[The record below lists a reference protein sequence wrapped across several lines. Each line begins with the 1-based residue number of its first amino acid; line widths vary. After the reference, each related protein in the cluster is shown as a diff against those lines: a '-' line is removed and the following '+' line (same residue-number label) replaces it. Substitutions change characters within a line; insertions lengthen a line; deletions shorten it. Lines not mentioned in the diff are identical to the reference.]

1 MVGSD
6 RALGGSLDTHRPQ
19 VGRWGGQGRGGSPAP
34 HPGQRESSPTQ
45 TDASG
50 YTQQLGTEKKELR
63 TGKDDQVPKSHQGL
77 GSHLRFGGQ
86 GVRGM

>member
-1 MVGSD
+1 MWWGVTGPWEG
-6 RALGGSLDTHRPQ
+6 AWTLTGH
-19 VGRWGGQGRGGSPAP
+19 RWGGGEGRGGEGALHP

-77 GSHLRFGGQ
+77 GSHL
-86 GVRGM
+86 